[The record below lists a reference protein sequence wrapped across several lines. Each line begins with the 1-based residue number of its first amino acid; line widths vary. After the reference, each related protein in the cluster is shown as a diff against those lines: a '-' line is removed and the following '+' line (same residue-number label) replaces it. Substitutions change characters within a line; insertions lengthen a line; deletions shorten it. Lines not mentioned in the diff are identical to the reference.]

1 MSTARQLIKY
11 AGTLALFLCSSQCCL
26 AFVPTTSTYSP
37 GINSHTFATSRTSTT
52 TTATKLNLFSNFQNK
67 PNAKAEPIAET
78 GIGEA
83 GCALPSPSGINM
95 LPESQQ
101 TVIFVAIYA
110 GLAVGTYLLSSLL
123 STATLQYEWIQ
134 SWKYTWPLL
143 GAIYAAAGV
152 THFTLEEEY
161 VNIYPANKA
170 WGFWSLPGSP
180 QFHVQWT
187 GVAELLGG
195 LGLLIGGAYD
205 AFAPVYTQFPN
216 VLTPAGIGSDSAA
229 ALMLLTLVVTPA
241 NIYMYTHGAK
251 LPMKTPEGEPGPEIP
266 VAGHAIRGVMQ
277 VVLLAL
283 LYQMGE
289 GTFDSIANGVFGCP
303 TC

>member
-1 MSTARQLIKY
+1 MKYTGAAALLLATAS
-11 AGTLALFLCSSQCCL
+11 CS
-26 AFVPTTSTYSP
+26 AFVPSSNNIQPRHLTTTSRTTSTTPHYYQQ
-37 GINSHTFATSRTSTT
+37 TT
-52 TTATKLNLFSNFQNK
+52 TQLNLFSNFNFQK
-67 PNAKAEPIAET
+67 SQPKEPAAEP

-83 GCALPSPSGINM
+83 GCALPSPSGVNM

-101 TVIFVAIYA
+101 TAIFVAIYA
-110 GLAVGTYLLSSLL
+110 GLGLGTYLLSSLL
-123 STATLQYEWIQ
+123 SSATLQYEWIQ

-143 GAIYAAAGV
+143 GVIYAAAGA
-152 THFTLEEEY
+152 THFTVEDEY

-180 QFHVQWT
+180 QFHVRWT

-195 LGLLIGGAYD
+195 LGLLIGGAFD

-229 ALMLLTLVVTPA
+229 ALLLLTLVVTPA

-251 LPMKTPEGEPGPEIP
+251 LPMKTPDGEPGLEIP
-266 VAGHAIRGVMQ
+266 VAGHAIRGVLQ

-289 GTFDSIANGVFGCP
+289 GTFYSIVNGSFGCP